1 MSKDSIKLALL
12 KSMFSE
18 NKLTLHYLYNNVSE
32 KARNIFHSWLAS
44 MMDIFDS
51 RILSKYQMAILDNI
65 YIVKCKKS
73 AKCNALIHD
82 GSGVVCSACIER
94 KKYKNIENSLPKTI
108 CESVETCCICISNI
122 NKCDRYVTLSCK
134 HMFHPACISRWVT
147 SHTNCPYCRTEISE
161 KRVKYFEKRTSVI
174 LR

>member
-1 MSKDSIKLALL
+1 
-12 KSMFSE
+12 MFSE

-32 KARNIFHSWLAS
+32 KARNIFYSWLAS

-82 GSGVVCSACIER
+82 GSEVVCSACIER

-122 NKCDRYVTLSCK
+122 KKCDR
-134 HMFHPACISRWVT
+134 
-147 SHTNCPYCRTEISE
+147 
-161 KRVKYFEKRTSVI
+161 
-174 LR
+174 